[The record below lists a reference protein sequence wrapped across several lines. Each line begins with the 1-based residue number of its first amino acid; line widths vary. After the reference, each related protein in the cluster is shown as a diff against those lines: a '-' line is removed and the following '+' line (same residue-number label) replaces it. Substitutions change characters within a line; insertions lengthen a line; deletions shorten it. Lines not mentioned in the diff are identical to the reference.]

1 MEAFILSFFKG
12 SELKFL
18 FITLLIF
25 TFISSV
31 SAHFY
36 LSNQVK
42 YFKKTI
48 PQLKN
53 SYKTLNANINKSK
66 KKISFYSLV
75 IDVQQL
81 LDEFKMNVKNYSTYD
96 LAYIIAKESKRH
108 HIDPYLVLAMI
119 KTESSFRIKVVS
131 YKGAVGLM
139 QLLPNT
145 AYYISDKR
153 SDLNL
158 NNRHELFDPVANI
171 RVGINYFAYL
181 KDKFNGNEK
190 YAIMAYN
197 FGPTN
202 LKKYLSRNYS
212 LPSFYYNRVMANYKN
227 ILKMNNQT

>member
-1 MEAFILSFFKG
+1 LNFFKG
-12 SELKFL
+12 SEVKFL
-18 FITLLIF
+18 FIILLIF
-25 TFISSV
+25 TFISTV

-36 LSNQVK
+36 VSNQVK
-42 YFKKTI
+42 RFDENI

-53 SYKTLNANINKSK
+53 SYKTLSANINKTR
-66 KKISFYSLV
+66 KKISFYSQV

-81 LDEFKMNVKNYSTYD
+81 LDEFDISTKNYSTYD
-96 LAYIIAKESKRH
+96 LAYTIAKESKQH
-108 HIDPYLVLAMI
+108 QIDPYLILAMI

-139 QLLPNT
+139 QLLPDT

-158 NNRHELFDPVANI
+158 NKRNELFDPVANI

-227 ILKMNNQT
+227 ILKMNNQV

>member
-1 MEAFILSFFKG
+1 LNFFKG
-12 SELKFL
+12 SEIKFL
-18 FITLLIF
+18 LIIILIF

-36 LSNQVK
+36 VSTQVK
-42 YFKKTI
+42 GFGNTI

-53 SYKTLNANINKSK
+53 SYKTLSANINKSK

-75 IDVQQL
+75 IDIQQL
-81 LDEFKMNVKNYSTYD
+81 LDEFGMNVSNYSTYD
-96 LAYIIAKESKRH
+96 LAYTIAKESKQH
-108 HIDPYLVLAMI
+108 HIDPYLILAMI

-139 QLLPNT
+139 QLLPDT

-158 NNRHELFDPVANI
+158 NKRHELFDPVANI

-202 LKKYLSRNYS
+202 LKKYLARNYS
-212 LPSFYYNRVMANYKN
+212 LPSFYYNRVMASYKN
-227 ILKMNNQT
+227 ILKMNNQI

>member
-1 MEAFILSFFKG
+1 MEAFILSFFKE

-25 TFISSV
+25 AFISSV

-36 LSNQVK
+36 VSSQVES
-42 YFKKTI
+42 FKQSV

-53 SYKTLNANINKSK
+53 SFNTLNANINKSRR
-66 KKISFYSLV
+66 KISFYTRV

-81 LDEFKMNVKNYSTYD
+81 LDEFKINVNNYSTYD
-96 LAYIIAKESKRH
+96 LAYTIAKESKQH
-108 HIDPYLVLAMI
+108 QIDPYLILVMI

-153 SDLNL
+153 SDLSL

-171 RVGINYFAYL
+171 TVGINYFAYL

-227 ILKMNNQT
+227 ILKMNNQI

>member
-1 MEAFILSFFKG
+1 MNFFKG
-12 SELKFL
+12 SEVKFL
-18 FITLLIF
+18 FIILLIF
-25 TFISSV
+25 TFISTV

-36 LSNQVK
+36 VSNQVK
-42 YFKKTI
+42 RFDENI

-53 SYKTLNANINKSK
+53 SYKTLSANINKTR
-66 KKISFYSLV
+66 KKISFYSQV

-81 LDEFKMNVKNYSTYD
+81 LDEFDISTKNYSTYD
-96 LAYIIAKESKRH
+96 LAYTIAKESKQH
-108 HIDPYLVLAMI
+108 QIDPYLILAMI

-139 QLLPNT
+139 QLLPDT

-158 NNRHELFDPVANI
+158 NKRNELFDPVANI

-227 ILKMNNQT
+227 ILKMNNQV